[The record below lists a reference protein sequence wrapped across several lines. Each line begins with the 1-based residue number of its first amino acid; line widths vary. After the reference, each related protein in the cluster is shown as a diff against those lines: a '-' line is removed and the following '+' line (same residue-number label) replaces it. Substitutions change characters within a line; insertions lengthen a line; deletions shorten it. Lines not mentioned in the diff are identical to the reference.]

1 MIDAIAKLLDPSA
14 ISGLATRPIAE
25 LREVRIACA
34 EVERDVSLVRRMA
47 QGRLDIVGHEF
58 RRRKGTDSE
67 AAVDSLLFDLPELMT
82 DDNVGGGAIP
92 GARPIDVSEPGAA
105 AGELLGQLDSH
116 ASPSVLSG
124 IQDVS
129 EPQLREIFERI
140 RAFEVE
146 MSGIRRQLHERIDSV
161 QSEIAR
167 RYRDGEASVDSLL
180 S

>member
-14 ISGLATRPIAE
+14 ISGLGTRPIQE
-25 LREVRIACA
+25 LRDVRTACA
-34 EVERDVSLVRRMA
+34 AVERDVSLVRRMA

-58 RRRKGTDSE
+58 RRRKGNDTD

-82 DDNVGGGAIP
+82 DEGSSGGIP
-92 GARPIDVSEPGAA
+92 GARHIEVSAPGEAAAELFRYLDAQASPSALSGIREVSEP
-105 AGELLGQLDSH
+105 E
-116 ASPSVLSG
+116 
-124 IQDVS
+124 
-129 EPQLREIFERI
+129 LRETFERI

-146 MSGIRRQLHERIDSV
+146 MSGTRRQLHERIDSV

-167 RYRDGEASVDSLL
+167 RDLDGDATVDSLL